1 MYKITV
7 TTHNRVEFRDI
18 TSDIQKL
25 IERKKIRDG
34 ICVIYLPHTTAG
46 LVINENYDPAVNKDI
61 ARWLQQDIPSSGD
74 YFHLE
79 GNADAHIKSSIVG
92 NNLVV
97 IVESGRIV
105 LGRWQGIFLAEFDG
119 PRRREVWVKFLLQK
133 GGENNG

>member
-1 MYKITV
+1 MV
-7 TTHNRVEFRDI
+7 TAEY
-18 TSDIQKL
+18 S
-25 IERKKIRDG
+25 
-34 ICVIYLPHTTAG
+34 
-46 LVINENYDPAVNKDI
+46 LVG
-61 ARWLQQDIPSSGD
+61 RL
-74 YFHLE
+74 FHLE